1 MTTADL
7 YPRLLAPRVQ
17 EALTDTPVVLVTG
30 PRQSGKTTLVRHLAG
45 TGMRYLTLDDNLTL
59 LSASE
64 DPVGFIRNLDQAVID
79 EVQRAPALL
88 LEIKKTVDEDRRPGR
103 FLLTG
108 SANLMTLPKVADSLA
123 GRMETLPL
131 YPFAQCEIHQ
141 RNTFWLDALFANNI
155 PTVTTPLLGDALIQA
170 VLCGG
175 YPEAMTRSNL
185 RRRTTWYKQYTEALI
200 KRDVQDIAN
209 IDKLEQLPLLL
220 RALAEVAGQLCNYS
234 QLAAQVG
241 IDAKTANKYMAIF
254 EQMYLLKRIPVWAG
268 NRLKRVVKSPKLQFI
283 DSGLLASQ
291 RGLTLDTLHRDRNL
305 FGGLLETFV
314 YSELLKQTTWAETDY
329 QILYYRDADQYEVD
343 FVVENSAGDIIGV
356 EVKASATVTGKDLRG
371 LKRLKELAG
380 EAFKMGVIVYDG
392 EETLPLGD
400 RLYAVPLSSLWG
412 ENP

>member
-314 YSELLKQTTWAETDY
+314 YSELLKQTTWAEADY